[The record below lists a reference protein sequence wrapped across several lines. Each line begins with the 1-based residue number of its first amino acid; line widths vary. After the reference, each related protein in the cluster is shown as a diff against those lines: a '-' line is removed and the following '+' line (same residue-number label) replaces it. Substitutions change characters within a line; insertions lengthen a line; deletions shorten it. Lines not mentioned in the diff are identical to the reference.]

1 MQYRA
6 TEPEQKNIANAFINR
21 AKDIYHQ
28 ESFSC
33 IRNPASKLRTYGLLK
48 HVVGREEY
56 LIQIK
61 NTKLRQKL
69 TKFRLSNHKL
79 MIEVGRHMR
88 PIVNKEDRICPLC
101 HLEVEDEI
109 HFMTRCKIYKFLRK
123 PILDHCEEL
132 RPQFKYYSAEE
143 QFIFIMS
150 NPLMMGNVSRYLDG
164 ALKEREIY
172 LDVCASIN
180 SILAK
185 IPENQI

>member
-1 MQYRA
+1 M
-6 TEPEQKNIANAFINR
+6 
-21 AKDIYHQ
+21 
-28 ESFSC
+28 
-33 IRNPASKLRTYGLLK
+33 LK

-109 HFMTRCKIYKFLRK
+109 HFMTRCKIYKLLRK

-164 ALKEREIY
+164 ALREREIY
-172 LDVCASIN
+172 LDVSASIN

>member
-1 MQYRA
+1 
-6 TEPEQKNIANAFINR
+6 
-21 AKDIYHQ
+21 
-28 ESFSC
+28 
-33 IRNPASKLRTYGLLK
+33 
-48 HVVGREEY
+48 
-56 LIQIK
+56 
-61 NTKLRQKL
+61 
-69 TKFRLSNHKL
+69 
-79 MIEVGRHMR
+79 
-88 PIVNKEDRICPLC
+88 
-101 HLEVEDEI
+101 
-109 HFMTRCKIYKFLRK
+109 MTRCKIYELLRK

-150 NPLMMGNVSRYLDG
+150 NPFMMGNVSRYLDS